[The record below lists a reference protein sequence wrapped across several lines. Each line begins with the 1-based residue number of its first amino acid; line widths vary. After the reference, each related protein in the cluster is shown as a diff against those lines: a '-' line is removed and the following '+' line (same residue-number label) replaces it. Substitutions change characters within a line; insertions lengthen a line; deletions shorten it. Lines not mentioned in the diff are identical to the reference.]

1 MMDPIVSR
9 GSRARPTNAP
19 PDLSSPRPSRP
30 GNDDALCDTRA
41 VSAPKRGRSA
51 ETPIEQVIAR
61 LDKAQLVEVISAAT
75 ERHSDVERVVRLVA
89 ARADGDL
96 AALRTAVD
104 QGLRTRRF
112 LDYRES
118 MAWAHAARPVVA
130 ELDKVAVGAPSRELV
145 ELVQRAIGHVVKVIM
160 HADDSS
166 GLIGDVAVELL
177 RVHAKVCDAGV
188 ADPVKLARWM
198 IRFRFQDQDFF
209 EVDPVRYADAL
220 GEHGLRAYRQAVA
233 ESASPRSFAA
243 RYAHERLAI
252 LDGDIDEL
260 VRLLGGD
267 LSGPHQFG
275 RVAEA
280 MVELDR
286 PDLALDWAT
295 RGIEKTSGWQIA
307 NLYDLACKL
316 HVQAG
321 SPSEALRLRRAHH
334 ERTPS
339 GSTYGALRSAAGA
352 CDAWHLERDAARQA
366 LERSDR
372 RAFVSALLDDGD
384 DELAWDA
391 AGRSVSDELGQDL
404 LLRLADRR
412 QLSHPS
418 EALIVYTRV
427 VDEILVETDRR
438 AYRRAVQILKHARAA
453 AQAAGETD
461 AFAANVARLRE
472 VHRRRPTFIATL
484 DKAKLTDT

>member
-1 MMDPIVSR
+1 M
-9 GSRARPTNAP
+9 
-19 PDLSSPRPSRP
+19 SSPKP
-30 GNDDALCDTRA
+30 GRA
-41 VSAPKRGRSA
+41 SEA
-51 ETPIEQVIAR
+51 PIERVIAR
-61 LDKAQLVEVISAAT
+61 LDKAQLVEVIGTAT

-96 AALRTAVD
+96 AALRAAVE

-130 ELDKVAVGAPSRELV
+130 ELDKVAADVPSRELV

-166 GLIGDVAVELL
+166 GLIGDIALELL
-177 RVHAKVCDAGV
+177 RVHAKACDAGV

-198 IRFRFQDQDFF
+198 IRFRFEDQDFF
-209 EVDPVRYADAL
+209 EVDPVRYAHAL
-220 GEHGLRAYRQAVA
+220 GERGLRAYRQAVA

-267 LSGPHQFG
+267 LSGAHQFQ

-295 RGIEKTSGWQIA
+295 RGIEKTSGRQIA

-316 HVQAG
+316 HVESGA
-321 SPSEALRLRRAHH
+321 PSEALRLRRAHH

-339 GSTYGALRSAAGA
+339 GSTYGALRSAAGE

-366 LERSDR
+366 LERLDR
-372 RAFVSALLDDGD
+372 RAFVSVLLDDGD
-384 DELAWDA
+384 DELAWEA
-391 AGRSVSDELGQDL
+391 AGGCGSDEIDQDL

-412 QLSHPS
+412 QLSHPA
-418 EALIVYTRV
+418 EALMVYTRA
-427 VDEILVETDRR
+427 VDAILIETDRR
-438 AYRRAVQILKHARAA
+438 AYRRAVQILKQARVAA
-453 AQAAGETD
+453 HAAGETD
-461 AFAANVARLRE
+461 AFTANVARLRE

-484 DKAKLTDT
+484 DKARLTDT

>member
-1 MMDPIVSR
+1 MHC
-9 GSRARPTNAP
+9 AT
-19 PDLSSPRPSRP
+19 LE
-30 GNDDALCDTRA
+30 A
-41 VSAPKRGRSA
+41 VSSPKRGRSS
-51 ETPIEQVIAR
+51 ETPIEQVIVR

-130 ELDKVAVGAPSRELV
+130 ELDKMAVDAPSRELV
-145 ELVQRAIGHVVKVIM
+145 ELVQRAIGQVVKVIM

-166 GLIGDVAVELL
+166 GLIGDVALELL
-177 RVHAKVCDAGV
+177 RVHAKACDAGV
-188 ADPVKLARWM
+188 ADPAKLARWM
-198 IRFRFQDQDFF
+198 IRFRFKDQDFF

-220 GEHGLRAYRQAVA
+220 GERGLHAYRQAVA
-233 ESASPRSFAA
+233 EGASPRSFAA

-267 LSGPHQFG
+267 LSGAHQFQ

-295 RGIEKTSGWQIA
+295 RGIDKTSGWQIA

-321 SPSEALRLRRAHH
+321 TPSEALRLRRAHH
-334 ERTPS
+334 ERSPS

-372 RAFVSALLDDGD
+372 RAFVSVLLDDGD
-384 DELAWDA
+384 DELAWEA
-391 AGRSVSDELGQDL
+391 ASRSVHAEFGQEL

-412 QLSHPS
+412 QSSHPS
-418 EALIVYTRV
+418 EALTVYTRV

-438 AYRRAVQILKHARAA
+438 AYRRAVQILKQAHAASS
-453 AQAAGETD
+453 
-461 AFAANVARLRE
+461 
-472 VHRRRPTFIATL
+472 
-484 DKAKLTDT
+484 